1 MSTGP
6 DKHGV
11 ADATPCECDYG
22 FQSNAI
28 TKAKECMPPDAWG
41 AWDPVTKLP
50 RVGCLDSVNRADHAR
65 FKGHWGQGGA
75 TVQATLWVVGL
86 DDEAGA
92 IEELRETL
100 PESHRWAVTRRR
112 CVVLLRYLG
121 QERNE
126 AWALCQQAWELIRPR
141 LTGQPL
147 MDAK

>member
-65 FKGHWGQGGA
+65 FKDPNPA
-75 TVQATLWVVGL
+75 WVGNKRHSEIVAPANRFYGSVIFAPKGIAMSEPGY
-86 DDEAGA
+86 DSVHTHIHAY
-92 IEELRETL
+92 IYIYIYIYIHIYT
-100 PESHRWAVTRRR
+100 
-112 CVVLLRYLG
+112 
-121 QERNE
+121 
-126 AWALCQQAWELIRPR
+126 
-141 LTGQPL
+141 
-147 MDAK
+147 